1 MTSTPS
7 PQGRPPEPPP
17 QDLPEEKELP
27 LFIVAVKA
35 PVADGLLV
43 GGHLPAGGEAETPQ
57 KRLNSRRMVNVRMFV
72 GAGKTGVMRLPGSGN
87 FTSMSRQIPSLIS
100 TSNMRS

>member
-1 MTSTPS
+1 MVSWSAGIFP
-7 PQGRPPEPPP
+7 
-17 QDLPEEKELP
+17 
-27 LFIVAVKA
+27 
-35 PVADGLLV
+35 PVAR
-43 GGHLPAGGEAETPQ
+43 PRTPQ